1 MRGFYRGAGYVLP
14 TVGSHATDPFA
25 AQATRPGP
33 GPMPPASSL
42 PPSSIPPKA
51 RPAAEPDVFMKAE
64 KEQWMAHV
72 LKKYSGRGSTP
83 PASGIS
89 PSSILLR
96 TEVTVPHVRP
106 PLLDDFGV
114 TVCFRDH
121 GRKFTLAGKEYL
133 RPEPTSTTRIES
145 QGLTATAS
153 IIPAA
158 VIVALILIIAIR
170 AGAI

>member
-133 RPEPTSTTRIES
+133 RPEPTSTTHIDGS
-145 QGLTATAS
+145 TVPAIT
-153 IIPAA
+153 IISPAA
-158 VIVALILIIAIR
+158 IALVLIILMLMDVI
-170 AGAI
+170 